1 MIPTRIVP
9 QKAIKEDFRSFV
21 LGNDSFSES
30 SELSMPIWI
39 VSFVFLLLDHVV
51 FESVIL
57 ELVVLGSVVLE
68 SVVLESVV
76 LGSVVLGSVVLGSVV
91 LGSVV
96 LGSVVLGSVVLGSG
110 SFFVLVITKE
120 FSLLVT
126 VLSKSVGT
134 LVSCIL

>member
-21 LGNDSFSES
+21 LGNDPFSES

-68 SVVLESVV
+68 SVVL
-76 LGSVVLGSVVLGSVV
+76 
-91 LGSVV
+91 
-96 LGSVVLGSVVLGSG
+96 GSVVLGSG

>member
-96 LGSVVLGSVVLGSG
+96 LGSG

-126 VLSKSVGT
+126 VLSSQLGHWF
-134 LVSCIL
+134 LVYCN

>member
-9 QKAIKEDFRSFV
+9 QKAINEYFLSFV
-21 LGNDSFSES
+21 LGKDPFSES

-39 VSFVFLLLDHVV
+39 VSFVFLLLDPVV

-68 SVVLESVV
+68 SVVLE
-76 LGSVVLGSVVLGSVV
+76 
-91 LGSVV
+91 SVV

>member
-96 LGSVVLGSVVLGSG
+96 LGSVVLGSG

>member
-91 LGSVV
+91 LGS
-96 LGSVVLGSVVLGSG
+96 G

>member
-39 VSFVFLLLDHVV
+39 VSFVFLLLDPVV

-68 SVVLESVV
+68 SVVLE
-76 LGSVVLGSVVLGSVV
+76 SVVLGSVVLGSVV